1 MQTERG
7 ALFQAIQP
15 DERHAVGG
23 SPRKALRLRTPFR
36 SADPPHELVLRL
48 LHPFRSAL
56 LVIAALSAATVAPAQ
71 VRPGLTSEPLLSG
84 INELPTLIVPAVI
97 TEYPTT
103 PDILAPIDT
112 PAVEATP
119 EAPARV
125 TGDLASMVAQLR
137 SINAGSR
144 ELECL
149 AGAIYFESKSESLQG
164 QLAVGHVIANRA
176 ASGRFPSSY
185 CGVVYQRSQFSFV
198 RGKSMPPIAR
208 SGKQWKNAVAIAQIV
223 DRKLAATPVS
233 KALFFHATRVS
244 PGWRLTRIATLG
256 NHVFYR

>member
-1 MQTERG
+1 M
-7 ALFQAIQP
+7 
-15 DERHAVGG
+15 
-23 SPRKALRLRTPFR
+23 
-36 SADPPHELVLRL
+36 

-71 VRPGLTSEPLLSG
+71 VRPAPANASLLNG
-84 INELPTLIVPAVI
+84 MTQIPELVVPAVVTSELPI
-97 TEYPTT
+97 VTT
-103 PDILAPIDT
+103 PDALAPLDT
-112 PAVEATP
+112 PLSVET
-119 EAPARV
+119 APTARV

-137 SINAGSR
+137 STEAGSR

-149 AGAIYFESKSESLQG
+149 AGAIYFESKSESLKG

-198 RGKSMPPIAR
+198 RGGSMPKFAR
-208 SGKQWKNAVAIAQIV
+208 SHIQWKNAVAIARIV
-223 DRKLAATPVS
+223 DQKLAPTPVS
-233 KALFFHATRVS
+233 KALFFHARRVS
-244 PGWRLTRIATLG
+244 PGWRLTRVATLG

>member
-1 MQTERG
+1 M
-7 ALFQAIQP
+7 
-15 DERHAVGG
+15 V
-23 SPRKALRLRTPFR
+23 
-36 SADPPHELVLRL
+36 
-48 LHPFRSAL
+48 HPFRSAL

-71 VRPGLTSEPLLSG
+71 VRPAPANASLLNG
-84 INELPTLIVPAVI
+84 MTQIPELVVPAVI
-97 TEYPTT
+97 TSELPIVIT
-103 PDILAPIDT
+103 PDALAPLDT
-112 PAVEATP
+112 PSPVET
-119 EAPARV
+119 APTARV

-137 SINAGSR
+137 STEAGSR

-149 AGAIYFESKSESLQG
+149 AGAIYFESKSESLKG

-198 RGKSMPPIAR
+198 RGGSMPKIAR
-208 SGKQWKNAVAIAQIV
+208 SHVQWKNAVAIAKIV
-223 DRKLAATPVS
+223 DQKLAPTPVA

-244 PGWRLTRIATLG
+244 PRWRLTRIATLG